1 MKMRTRKPTHIFAL
15 FSVCLL
21 IGQLALPSGAQD
33 VAPSVD
39 ALFASSLKAIKGVHD
54 YQGEFVKRELIGDEL
69 KTEKFFFKFARP
81 FKVYLRYIDPHPG
94 QEVLYI
100 RGQNKN
106 RIKAHK
112 GSFPD
117 ITVNLSV
124 YGRQAM
130 KDSHQP
136 ITTFGVQQQIEIMD
150 HIYRKAA
157 ARGDA
162 KYTVSDGGAFL
173 GEPVWK
179 VEAHLPSTGDTVK
192 VRESEDGNLW
202 AFSRRVGQTMYVI
215 LHYNDDID
223 SPKDIDEGDEVFVP
237 HHYGSRLRYLIGK
250 KSLMPLQETSWDHRG
265 RVYESYDYTV
275 LDLSPG
281 LTAKDFDPDNEAYDF

>member
-1 MKMRTRKPTHIFAL
+1 MRTRKPTHFFVL

-21 IGQLALPSGAQD
+21 AGQLALPSGAQD
-33 VAPSVD
+33 AAPSVD
-39 ALFASSLKAIKGVHD
+39 ALFARSLKAIKGVHD

-69 KTEKFFFKFARP
+69 KTEKFFFKFTRP

-117 ITVNLSV
+117 ITVNLGV

-136 ITTFGVQQQIEIMD
+136 ITTFGVQLQIEIMGQ
-150 HIYRKAA
+150 IYRKAV

-162 KYTVSDGGAFL
+162 NYTVSDGGIFL

-202 AFSRRVGQTMYVI
+202 AFSKRVGQTMYVI
-215 LHYNDDID
+215 LHYNEDID

-250 KSLMPLQETSWDHRG
+250 KTLMPLQETSWDHRG
-265 RVYESYDYTV
+265 RVYESYDYTA

>member
-1 MKMRTRKPTHIFAL
+1 MMLDTTTARCFLAL
-15 FSVCLL
+15 FLVSLL
-21 IGQLALPSGAQD
+21 TSPAEGQD
-33 VAPSVD
+33 VPTAKQ
-39 ALFASSLKAIKGVHD
+39 LFAQSLKAIKAVDD
-54 YQGEFVKRELIGDEL
+54 YQGEFVKRELIGDKL
-69 KTEKFFFKFARP
+69 KSEKITFKFDRP
-81 FKVYLRYIDPHPG
+81 FKVYMKYIDPNPG

-100 RGQNKN
+100 RGENKN

-130 KDSHQP
+130 KDSHAP
-136 ITTFGVQQQIEIMD
+136 IMTFGLQRQIEIMGE
-150 HIYRKAA
+150 IYRKAE
-157 ARGDA
+157 ARGEA
-162 KYTVSDGGAFL
+162 NYTVTDGGALF

-179 VEAHLPSTGDTVK
+179 VEARFPSTGDTVK
-192 VRESEDGNLW
+192 VREDEDGNLW
-202 AFSRRVGQTMYVI
+202 AFAKRVGQAMYVI

-237 HHYGSRLRYLIGK
+237 HHYGSRLTYKIGK
-250 KSLMPLQETSWDHRG
+250 KTLMPLQETSWDHKG
-265 RVYESYDYTV
+265 RVYESYDYPV
-275 LDLSPG
+275 LNLSPG

>member
-1 MKMRTRKPTHIFAL
+1 MRTRKPTHFFAL

-21 IGQLALPSGAQD
+21 VGQLALPSGAQD
-33 VAPSVD
+33 AAPSVD
-39 ALFASSLKAIKGVHD
+39 ALFARSLKAIKSVND
-54 YQGEFVKRELIGDEL
+54 YQGEFVKRELIGNEL

-136 ITTFGVQQQIEIMD
+136 ITTFGVQQQIEIMGQ
-150 HIYRKAA
+150 IYRKAV

-162 KYTVSDGGAFL
+162 NYTVSDGGIFL

-202 AFSRRVGQTMYVI
+202 AFSKRVGQTMYVI
-215 LHYNDDID
+215 LHYNEDID

>member
-1 MKMRTRKPTHIFAL
+1 MRTRKPTHFFVL

-21 IGQLALPSGAQD
+21 AGQLALPSEAQD
-33 VAPSVD
+33 AAPSVD
-39 ALFASSLKAIKGVHD
+39 ALFARSLKTIKGVHD

-117 ITVNLSV
+117 ITVNLGV

-136 ITTFGVQQQIEIMD
+136 ITTFGVQLQIEIMGQ
-150 HIYRKAA
+150 IYRKAV

-162 KYTVSDGGAFL
+162 NYTVSDGGIFL

-202 AFSRRVGQTMYVI
+202 AFSKRVGQTMYVI
-215 LHYNDDID
+215 LHYNEDID

-250 KSLMPLQETSWDHRG
+250 KTLMPLQETSWDHRG

>member
-1 MKMRTRKPTHIFAL
+1 MTLHTTRARYL
-15 FSVCLL
+15 
-21 IGQLALPSGAQD
+21 LALCLVSALAAPVAGQDAAGA
-33 VAPSVD
+33 APS
-39 ALFASSLKAIKGVHD
+39 AKQLFAQSLKAIKAVDD
-54 YQGEFVKRELIGDEL
+54 YQGEFVKRELIGDTL
-69 KTEKFFFKFARP
+69 KSEKITFKFARP
-81 FKVYLRYIDPHPG
+81 FKVYMKYIDPNPG

-100 RGQNKN
+100 RGENKN

-136 ITTFGVQQQIEIMD
+136 IMTFGLQKQIEIMGQ
-150 HIYRKAA
+150 IYRKAD
-157 ARGDA
+157 ARGEA
-162 KYTVSDGGAFL
+162 KYTVSDGGSLF

-179 VEAHLPSTGDTVK
+179 VEAQFPSTGDTVK
-192 VRESEDGNLW
+192 VRKDEDGNLW
-202 AFSRRVGQTMYVI
+202 AFAKRVGQTMYVI

-223 SPKDIDEGDEVFVP
+223 STKDIDEDDEVFVP
-237 HHYGSRLRYLIGK
+237 HHYGSRLQYLIGK
-250 KSLMPLQETSWDHRG
+250 KTLMPLRETSWDHKG
-265 RVYESYDYTV
+265 RVYESYDYPV

-281 LTAKDFDPDNEAYDF
+281 LTAMDFDPDNEAYDF

>member
-1 MKMRTRKPTHIFAL
+1 MKMRTRKPTHFFAL

-21 IGQLALPSGAQD
+21 AGQLALPSGAQD
-33 VAPSVD
+33 AAPSVD
-39 ALFASSLKAIKGVHD
+39 ALFARSLKAIRTVND

-69 KTEKFFFKFARP
+69 KAEKFFFKFARP

-130 KDSHQP
+130 KNSHQP

-162 KYTVSDGGAFL
+162 KYTVSDGGIFL

>member
-1 MKMRTRKPTHIFAL
+1 MRKRKPTHFFAL

-21 IGQLALPSGAQD
+21 AGQLALPSGAQD
-33 VAPSVD
+33 AAPSVD
-39 ALFASSLKAIKGVHD
+39 ALFARSLKAIKAVHD
-54 YQGEFVKRELIGDEL
+54 YQGEVVKRELIGDEL
-69 KTEKFFFKFARP
+69 KTEKFFFKFTRP

-117 ITVNLSV
+117 ITVNLGV

-136 ITTFGVQQQIEIMD
+136 ITTFGLQLQIEIMGQ
-150 HIYRKAA
+150 IYRKAV

-162 KYTVSDGGAFL
+162 NYTVSDGGIFL

-202 AFSRRVGQTMYVI
+202 AFSKRVGQTMYVI
-215 LHYNDDID
+215 LHYNEDID

-250 KSLMPLQETSWDHRG
+250 KTLMPLQETSWDHRG
-265 RVYESYDYTV
+265 RVYESYDYTA